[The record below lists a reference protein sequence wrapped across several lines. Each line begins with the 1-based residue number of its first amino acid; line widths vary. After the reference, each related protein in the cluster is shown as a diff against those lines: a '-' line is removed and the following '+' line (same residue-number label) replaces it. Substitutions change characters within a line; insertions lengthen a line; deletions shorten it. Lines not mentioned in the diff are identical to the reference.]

1 MKSKEKRNKD
11 WTLKIF
17 ALLLAIFLWG
27 YVINEV
33 NPEETRRY
41 SNIELEFSNM
51 ESLAREGLEIMDP
64 KEAKISVEVLGK
76 KSDMVNFSSKSIK
89 AIVDLSGYTEGE
101 KKVPVKVSLDHM
113 SNIKIVDYEPKE
125 VMVTFDKLI
134 TKETK
139 VTIRTV
145 GELADSYV
153 LGDISTKTETIVLK
167 GPRSWINEVADVVAY
182 VDLNGRTES
191 GNLISKIRL
200 LNEDGNDVVGVE
212 NEPSSIDVNIPILR
226 SKEVEVNLV
235 TDKDLPEEYEV
246 KQIVVNPNK
255 VKLKGDSSVLDLKSV
270 STEIISMEELLEK
283 DEVKVKLDLPKG
295 VEIIDSQE
303 EITVSLI
310 VIETVE
316 KTLDYNSN
324 ELEVRNLDNSLEA
337 LYDEEIPIKVIIRGD
352 KNKLDL
358 VTKDNISPY
367 IDLKGLNK
375 GNSNVDIQLG
385 GLNDITLKD
394 VIPKWI
400 NVQLDEK

>member
-113 SNIKIVDYEPKE
+113 SNIKIIDYEPKE

-134 TKETK
+134 TKERK

-167 GPRSWINEVADVVAY
+167 GPRSWINKY
-182 VDLNGRTES
+182 
-191 GNLISKIRL
+191 
-200 LNEDGNDVVGVE
+200 
-212 NEPSSIDVNIPILR
+212 P
-226 SKEVEVNLV
+226 
-235 TDKDLPEEYEV
+235 
-246 KQIVVNPNK
+246 
-255 VKLKGDSSVLDLKSV
+255 
-270 STEIISMEELLEK
+270 M
-283 DEVKVKLDLPKG
+283 
-295 VEIIDSQE
+295 
-303 EITVSLI
+303 
-310 VIETVE
+310 
-316 KTLDYNSN
+316 
-324 ELEVRNLDNSLEA
+324 
-337 LYDEEIPIKVIIRGD
+337 
-352 KNKLDL
+352 
-358 VTKDNISPY
+358 
-367 IDLKGLNK
+367 
-375 GNSNVDIQLG
+375 
-385 GLNDITLKD
+385 
-394 VIPKWI
+394 
-400 NVQLDEK
+400 

>member
-41 SNIELEFSNM
+41 PNIELEFSNM

-113 SNIKIVDYEPKE
+113 SNIKIIDYEPKE

-134 TKETK
+134 TKERK

-167 GPRSWINEVADVVAY
+167 GPRSWINEVSDVVAY
-182 VDLNGRTES
+182 VDLNGRTEGS
-191 GNLISKIRL
+191 NVISQIRL

-212 NEPSSIDVNIPILR
+212 KEPSSIDVNIPILR

-235 TDKDLPEEYEV
+235 TDKELPEEYEV
-246 KQIVVNPNK
+246 KQIVVNPSK
-255 VKLKGDSSVLDLKSV
+255 VKLKGDSSVLDLQSV
-270 STEIISMEELLEK
+270 STKTISMEELLEK

-295 VEIIDSQE
+295 IEIIDSQE
-303 EITVSLI
+303 DITVSLI
-310 VIETVE
+310 VVETVE
-316 KTLDYNSN
+316 KILDYNSS
-324 ELEVRNLDNSLEA
+324 ELEVRNLDSSLEA

-352 KNKLDL
+352 KDKLDL

-375 GNSNVDIQLG
+375 GNNNVDIQLV

-394 VIPKWI
+394 IIPKWI